1 MTVKPD
7 EDAGER
13 RLRELIN
20 GFRSTA
26 IVYTAI
32 ELDLPERLADRP
44 VSADTL
50 ARDLD
55 LRPDYLHRLLRAMTG
70 LGLCE
75 EIPDGGTFS
84 LTGLGAHLR
93 KDSSSPLREY
103 ALIAVEQYSPAWAG
117 LADTLRNGRPAFE
130 NLHGTTIWQARA
142 ANPRL
147 GSTFSLWLS
156 KETARAAR
164 LIAAAVDP
172 GSAARVA
179 DIGCG
184 LGELMAEILHRNPHV
199 TGILFDRTEVID
211 AARVSLASSGLE
223 GRLEYAAGD
232 FFDAIPVRAD
242 LYIMKSVLHDWND
255 EEVGAILRR
264 CRAAMAPGA
273 RLLVVER
280 ALPPSA
286 SDDLDTILLD
296 MHMMAVTG
304 GKERY
309 LQDYLTLLERE
320 GFTVSRTERAAHFSL
335 IDARTE

>member
-1 MTVKPD
+1 MTAAPD

-13 RLRELIN
+13 RLGALIN

-26 IVYTAI
+26 IIYTAI
-32 ELDLPERLADRP
+32 ALDLPDRLADGP
-44 VSADTL
+44 ASADRL

-55 LRPDYLHRLLRAMTG
+55 LRPDYLYRLLRAMAG

-75 EIPDGGTFS
+75 ERQDGSFS
-84 LTGLGAHLR
+84 LTGPGAHLR
-93 KDSSSPLREY
+93 KDSPSPLRDY

-130 NLHGTTIWQARA
+130 NLHGKTIWQARA
-142 ANPRL
+142 ADPRL
-147 GSTFSLWLS
+147 GSTFSHWLS

-172 GSAARVA
+172 GSAARIA

-184 LGELMAEILHRNPHV
+184 LGELMAEILHRNPRV
-199 TGILFDRTEVID
+199 TGILFDRAEVID
-211 AARVSLASSGLE
+211 AARISLASSNLD
-223 GRLEYAAGD
+223 GRIEYAAGD

-255 EEVGAILRR
+255 EEVCAILRS

-304 GKERY
+304 GRERN
-309 LQDYLTLLERE
+309 LQDYLKLLERE
-320 GFTVSRTERAAHFSL
+320 GFAVSRTDRAAHFSL
-335 IDARTE
+335 VDARAA